1 MPKKLKFFTK
11 HAAIQ
16 GRTKSLSLFH
26 FISQKTAKQGRDIA
40 WCTYYNLG
48 QGCTVVLC
56 PEDNNMQFNVNNRGK
71 EITKDLL

>member
-11 HAAIQ
+11 HAAI
-16 GRTKSLSLFH
+16 
-26 FISQKTAKQGRDIA
+26 QGRDIA